1 MDDNWKTMNIKR
13 EIFDLYDNARVLFND
28 YYNGFEGSYTIED
41 IETIKSLLSK
51 IEGNINNIKE
61 EL

>member
-1 MDDNWKTMNIKR
+1 MDDNWKTMNVKR
-13 EIFDLYDNARVLFND
+13 EIFDLFDNARVLFND

-51 IEGNINNIKE
+51 IEGNIKNIKE

>member
-13 EIFDLYDNARVLFND
+13 EIFDLFDNARVLFND

-51 IEGNINNIKE
+51 IDGNINNIKE